1 MTLKLA
7 FALLAFSQPD
17 HTVRGW
23 EIYGDESTCSA
34 DKVFE
39 DGTTVGL
46 SLDHEQKDS
55 SITLWNDRWQSID
68 KDKTYEV
75 TVQFDSGDPLTF
87 KAFGMKTDTAGGILI
102 ETDGIRT
109 IAMAMAARS
118 VAFRRG
124 GQLVGRYSLA
134 GSNAAMLAIARCNGK
149 AANKLVDDPFAG

>member
-1 MTLKLA
+1 MLPSL
-7 FALLAFSQPD
+7 LLAALALSPPD
-17 HTVRGW
+17 QTVRGW
-23 EIYGDESTCSA
+23 EIYGDEATCSA

-46 SLDHEQKDS
+46 SLDHEQKES

-75 TVQFDSGDPLTF
+75 TVQFDTGIPLTF